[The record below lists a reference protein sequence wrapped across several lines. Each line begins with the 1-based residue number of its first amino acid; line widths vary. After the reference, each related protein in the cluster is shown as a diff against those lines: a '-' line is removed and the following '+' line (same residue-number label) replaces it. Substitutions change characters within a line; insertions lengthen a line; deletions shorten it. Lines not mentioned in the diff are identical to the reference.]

1 MDATLVILA
10 AGLSTRYG
18 RLKQLEPVGPGGES
32 LLDYGLF
39 DAHRAGFTRFVF
51 VIRQELEPAF
61 RQWGR
66 RHWPGAWDVAY
77 AHQRLDDLP
86 PGWSAP
92 EDRQKPWGTGQA
104 ILSAREQLAGPFGVI
119 NADDFYGAS
128 SYRIL
133 FDHLTGVDRGRR
145 EASDMPEWGL
155 VGYRL
160 GDTLSDH
167 GGVSRGICRV
177 SEDGFLRE
185 IQEVHEIDRSPDGGA
200 DSIPPLAEVAGAT
213 SGGAPPPEV
222 LGGVT
227 EAGESLLLTGD
238 EVISRNLWG
247 FTAESLGLL
256 EELFLSFLEEMGTL
270 LDSEF
275 LIPAAVATLLAR
287 GDARVR
293 VLPAT
298 DPSFGMTHPAD
309 LEGVKGKLAE
319 LTAEGAYPAPLFM
332 P

>member
-39 DAHRAGFTRFVF
+39 DAHRAGFTSFVF

-185 IQEVHEIDRSPDGGA
+185 IREVHSIDRSPDVGA

-213 SGGAPPPEV
+213 SDGAPPPGV

-227 EAGESLLLTGD
+227 EAGEPLLLTGD

-309 LEGVKGKLAE
+309 LQGVKGKLAE
-319 LTAEGAYPAPLFM
+319 LTAKGAYSTPLFM

>member
-51 VIRQELEPAF
+51 VIREELEPAF

-66 RHWPGAWDVAY
+66 RYWPGAWDVVY
-77 AHQRLDDLP
+77 VHQCLDDLP
-86 PGWSAP
+86 SGWLAP
-92 EDRQKPWGTGQA
+92 EDREKPWGTGHA
-104 ILSAREQLAGPFGVI
+104 IFSAREQLPAPFGVI

-128 SYRIL
+128 SYGIL
-133 FDHLTGVDRGRR
+133 FDHLTGVDRGQR
-145 EASDMPEWGL
+145 EASDMPEWAL

-160 GDTLSDH
+160 RDTLSEH

-185 IQEVHEIDRSPDGGA
+185 IREVHKIDGSPDGAA
-200 DSIPPLAEVAGAT
+200 DSIPPLPEVAGAT
-213 SGGAPPPEV
+213 SDEAPSPGV
-222 LGGVT
+222 LSGVT
-227 EAGESLLLTGD
+227 EAGDPVLLTGD

-256 EELFLSFLEEMGTL
+256 EELFLRFLEEMGTR

-298 DPSFGMTHPAD
+298 DLSFGMTHPAD
-309 LEGVKGKLAE
+309 LEEVKRKLAE
-319 LTAEGAYPAPLFM
+319 LTAKGAYSTPLFM